1 MTEPT
6 PDEKATARAGC
17 THFLCARAPMTGADF
32 IAAMA
37 ASRHIGLGL
46 DHYSNGPAIDLLET
60 RVATLLGKEAG
71 LWFPKGIIA
80 QQAALLVHAGQRNR
94 RAVALHPQSHLAIDE
109 KDAIARLAGLTPVRL
124 GRTER
129 HFTVADLAGAR
140 ENLAAVTVE
149 LPLRRPG
156 YQALAWNDLQALA
169 GWARQEGVPLH
180 LDGARLWEVQ
190 PWYDRPLAEIAA
202 VADTVY
208 VSLYKGL
215 GGLGGCVL
223 AGDRTTID
231 AAKPW
236 RVRYGGDLPVA
247 FPMIVTALDALDTT
261 MPRMADYYRR
271 ACAIAAAL
279 HGGAGITVFPDP
291 PQCNAFQVHFA
302 ASAARMNQAMLTVA
316 RERRCWLFGWFEQ
329 GLLPDSAMGEIV
341 VGDAT
346 MAWEIDEIIAALIA
360 LRDAA

>member
-6 PDEKATARAGC
+6 PDDKATARAGC
-17 THFLCARAPMTGADF
+17 THFLSARGPVTAADF
-32 IAAMA
+32 IAALA
-37 ASRHIGLGL
+37 ASPHIGLGL
-46 DHYSNGPAIDLLET
+46 DHYSEGPAIELLET
-60 RVATLLGKEAG
+60 RVAALLGKDAG

-80 QQAALLVHAGQRNR
+80 QQAALLVHASRLNR
-94 RAVALHPQSHLAIDE
+94 RTVALHPQSHLAIDE
-109 KDAIARLAGLTPVRL
+109 KDALARLAGLVPVRL
-124 GRTER
+124 GRNER
-129 HFTVADLAGAR
+129 HFTVADLAGLR
-140 ENLAAVTVE
+140 EPLAAVTLE

-156 YQALAWNDLQALA
+156 YQALPWDDLQAIA
-169 GWARQEGVPLH
+169 GWAREVGVPLH

-190 PWYDRPLAEIAA
+190 PWYDRPLADIAA

-223 AGDRTTID
+223 AGDRATID

-236 RVRYGGDLPVA
+236 RVRYGGDLPMA

-261 MPRMADYYRR
+261 LPRMGDYYRR
-271 ACAIAAAL
+271 ACDIAAAL
-279 HGGAGITVFPDP
+279 RGVAGITLFPDP
-291 PQCNAFQVHFA
+291 PQCNSFQVHFA
-302 ASAARMNQAMLTVA
+302 ASAARMNQAVLTVA
-316 RERRCWLFGWFEQ
+316 RERQCWLFGWFSQ
-329 GLLPDSAMGEIV
+329 GLLPDNAMGEIV

-346 MAWEIDEIIAALIA
+346 LAWGVDEIVTALIA